1 MTPRGKRKAVK
12 AKNKSELLEQTI
24 HVFRPVMTNF
34 RGKRI
39 PSHVSINDMKAAIR
53 LNTLIFQCALQ

>member
-12 AKNKSELLEQTI
+12 AKIKSELLEQTI
-24 HVFRPVMTNF
+24 HIFRPVMTNF

-39 PSHVSINDMKAAIR
+39 PSHVSINDMK
-53 LNTLIFQCALQ
+53 LKKYHVLIQ